1 MAEIKCPNCGSVFN
15 VDESNYASI
24 VKQIR
29 DKEFN
34 EELNRRLHEIEQSQQ
49 QEMQIVLLKKDQDIN
64 ELKGR
69 IESAELE
76 KDIAVQKAVALK
88 TDELNEKQLKIVE
101 LQGTLDSQTSQH
113 EMEKQSLIGD
123 FEKQLKLKDE
133 EIELYRDFKA
143 RQSTKMIGESL
154 EQHCQ
159 NEFNNIRMAAF
170 PKAYFEKDNDAKTGS
185 KGDFIFREATEE
197 GIEFISIMFEM
208 KNEMDETATKHKNE
222 DFLKELDKDRK
233 EKNCEYAVLVS
244 LLESDSDYYNKGIV
258 DVSYRYPKMYVIRP
272 QFFIPL
278 ITLLRNAALNS
289 VAYRQELQILRNQQV
304 DVTNFETN
312 LLNFKDSFSKNYERA
327 QQRFENAI
335 EGIDKAI
342 AQLNKIKDELLASG
356 NQLRL
361 ASGKIEDITIKKL
374 TKNAPSIKMQIEEA
388 RKLKESN
395 GTEIVESE

>member
-1 MAEIKCPNCGSVFN
+1 
-15 VDESNYASI
+15 
-24 VKQIR
+24 
-29 DKEFN
+29 
-34 EELNRRLHEIEQSQQ
+34 
-49 QEMQIVLLKKDQDIN
+49 
-64 ELKGR
+64 
-69 IESAELE
+69 
-76 KDIAVQKAVALK
+76 
-88 TDELNEKQLKIVE
+88 
-101 LQGTLDSQTSQH
+101 
-113 EMEKQSLIGD
+113 
-123 FEKQLKLKDE
+123 
-133 EIELYRDFKA
+133 
-143 RQSTKMIGESL
+143 
-154 EQHCQ
+154 
-159 NEFNNIRMAAF
+159 
-170 PKAYFEKDNDAKTGS
+170 
-185 KGDFIFREATEE
+185 
-197 GIEFISIMFEM
+197 
-208 KNEMDETATKHKNE
+208 MDETATKHKNE

-278 ITLLRNAALNS
+278 ITLLLNAALNS